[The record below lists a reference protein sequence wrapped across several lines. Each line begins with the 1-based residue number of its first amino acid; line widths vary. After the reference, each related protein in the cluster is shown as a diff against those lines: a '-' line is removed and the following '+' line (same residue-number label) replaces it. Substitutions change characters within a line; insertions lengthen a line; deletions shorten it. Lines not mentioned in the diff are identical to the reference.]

1 MRREDIARSVVCGA
15 DVDPVVK
22 ALDEYRSAGFTRVH
36 LHQIGHDQE
45 PFFAAWQGEL
55 GDECRARYH

>member
-1 MRREDIARSVVCGA
+1 M
-15 DVDPVVK
+15 DPVVK
-22 ALDEYRSAGFTRVH
+22 ALDEFRSAGFTRVH

-55 GDECRARYH
+55 GDECRARYR